1 MADLGV
7 LAQIPGL
14 AGYLQT
20 RQMNDAQSAQN
31 MQGALGQMGMLA
43 QIQARQE
50 EAKQRQMAAQ
60 RESQMRAE
68 LGALGPNPS
77 QDAVLGITS
86 KYVPAADLFKGTQS
100 SLDRQATIAGQ
111 KEMKDAT
118 LAQAAKFEQNKLE
131 QQAQFKEMEHNWR
144 MGQAKTDQE
153 RVAETARHNRSME
166 GIQGQLLALRKS
178 GVDEKNTKKADAE
191 EKKQKS
197 LEAAVTQ
204 ADSVLKE
211 VDDAKKLV
219 SGKTSGWGG
228 LLANLPYTDARNLR
242 AKLESVKANLG
253 FDRLQ
258 QMRNESPTG
267 GALGQVA
274 VQELVALQST
284 VASLDQL
291 QEAGQ
296 LTDALDKVEKHYSN
310 WKKIMQKAGGTSS
323 FAPAQPVQSGA
334 SGGWTPEKESR
345 YQELLRKQN
354 APN

>member
-20 RQMNDAQSAQN
+20 KAMNEGQTAQN
-31 MQGALGQMGMLA
+31 MQGALGQMGILV

-50 EAKQRQMAAQ
+50 AQKQKQIENQ
-60 RESQMRAE
+60 RDQQMRAE
-68 LGALGPNPS
+68 IAALGPAPDQN
-77 QDAVLGITS
+77 ALMGVVT
-86 KYVPAADLFKGTQS
+86 KYGSAPDLIRTTQS
-100 SLDRQATIAGQ
+100 SLDRQAATAAQ
-111 KEMKDAT
+111 KEMRDAT
-118 LAQAAKFEQNKLE
+118 LAQSAQQARDRLE
-131 QQAQFKEMEHNWR
+131 QQAQFKTMEHEWR

-166 GIQGQLLALRKS
+166 GIQGQLLALRQS
-178 GVDEKNTKKADAE
+178 GVDEKTAKKTEAE
-191 EKKQKS
+191 EKKQRS
-197 LEAAVTQ
+197 LDSAVTQ

-211 VDDAKKLV
+211 VADAKKLV
-219 SGKTSGWGG
+219 SGKTAGWGG
-228 LLANLPYTDARNLR
+228 LLANLPNTDARNLE
-242 AKLESVKANLG
+242 AKLASVKANLG

-258 QMRNESPTG
+258 QMRQESPTG

-296 LTDALDKVEKHYSN
+296 LTSALEKIERHYTN
-310 WKKIMQKAGGTSS
+310 WKNIMEKAGGKSTMPPISQT
-323 FAPAQPVQSGA
+323 PQTPTPSGA
-334 SGGWTPEKESR
+334 TGGWSIRPK
-345 YQELLRKQN
+345 
-354 APN
+354 